1 MENINHIKKAFQMAE
16 NARNNSYS
24 PYSNFKVGACIKTK
38 NNLFFQGSNVENA
51 SFGATSCAERGAI
64 INMISSVGIQK
75 IDFILLTTIPETIP
89 CAICLQVM
97 SEFFDENTKIIITNS
112 VIFNSN
118 QTISKTYILKDLLKV
133 PFNKEEMS
141 RISSNNKKTHF
152 KPCV

>member
-1 MENINHIKKAFQMAE
+1 MENINQIYIKQAFQMAE

-24 PYSNFKVGACIKTK
+24 PYSNFKVGACLKTK
-38 NNLFFQGSNVENA
+38 DNLFFQGSNIENA
-51 SFGATSCAERGAI
+51 SFGATCCAERGAI

-97 SEFFDENTKIIITNS
+97 SEFFDENTKILITNP
-112 VIFNSN
+112 VTFNPN
-118 QTISKTYILKDLLKV
+118 QTISKTYILKDLLKI

-141 RISSNNKKTHF
+141 RISIKE
-152 KPCV
+152 